1 MVQITL
7 VPSQYKIQFSS
18 IFVVIFFVRNQMFWW
33 WWYNWFWKLVA
44 KDFENV
50 IYQQHMLTLEF
61 CFWDGNPELCNDVIG
76 KWNCVVNGTIFSETA
91 QPLLIK
97 HTTFWRKKNWMSLNF
112 DLFQFQL
119 LKIILNA
126 KMFRMQEFFKI
137 WISLWNCARLVIIWF
152 ISVQSVKR
160 QLSTYRVSTQG
171 NH

>member
-1 MVQITL
+1 
-7 VPSQYKIQFSS
+7 
-18 IFVVIFFVRNQMFWW
+18 MFWW

-50 IYQQHMLTLEF
+50 IYQQHILTLEF
-61 CFWDGNPELCNDVIG
+61 CFWE
-76 KWNCVVNGTIFSETA
+76 SRA
-91 QPLLIK
+91 MQ
-97 HTTFWRKKNWMSLNF
+97 WRHWKMKLRCKRNNFFRNSATSPNQAHYILTEKKNWMSLNF

-160 QLSTYRVSTQG
+160 QLSTYTYRVSTQG